1 MQPLQIC
8 MYTKVEKVNMKK
20 SNIFFTS
27 DYCFAIPI
35 NIAAEIH
42 KVGNFEI
49 K

>member
-1 MQPLQIC
+1 MSN
-8 MYTKVEKVNMKK
+8 TFFA
-20 SNIFFTS
+20 SNIEKN
-27 DYCFAIPI
+27 YCFAIPI